1 MTVSVAVIVVAA
13 GSGSRLGYS
22 LPKALV
28 GLVQRPILSR
38 SLDPVFALEREVQLV
53 VVVPRQHSALAEQ
66 IVRDTAGRASTSCTI
81 VVGGASRQES
91 VAAGLAAL
99 DPSVEVVLVH
109 DAARALTPVAQF
121 EAIIDAVESTGLAAI
136 PGLPVSD
143 TIKRTDGFGKA
154 VATVDR
160 SELSA
165 VQTPQ
170 GFPRAQLE
178 AAYSGAS
185 GDFTDDAALVAA
197 AGHDVTIIHG
207 DPLAFKI
214 TTPWDLRRAEQLL
227 AATVPVALPR
237 TGLGVDAHAFVS
249 TSAVESGVNDPIL
262 AADGSASGAAGVAGV
277 AVTGAAGVAG
287 VAETG
292 AGAKKL
298 WLAGLLWPGETALE
312 GHSDGDA
319 VSHAICDA
327 LLSAGGLGDIGSV
340 FGTSDPRFDGAHG
353 DVFLTETVRLV
364 TDAGFR
370 IGNVSVQL
378 IAARPRFAPR
388 RAEAEGVL
396 SGILGAPV
404 SVSATTTDGL
414 GFTGR
419 AEGVLAIATALVYP
433 R

>member
-38 SLDPVFALEREVQLV
+38 SLDPIFALEREVQLV

-66 IVRDTAGRASTSCTI
+66 IVRDTAGRASTSCTV
-81 VVGGASRQES
+81 VVGGSSRQES

-99 DPSVEVVLVH
+99 TPGIEVVLVH

-121 EAIIDAVESTGLAAI
+121 EAIIDAVETTGLAAI

-237 TGLGVDAHAFVS
+237 TGLGVDAHAFV
-249 TSAVESGVNDPIL
+249 AVD
-262 AADGSASGAAGVAGV
+262 AAAAAAG
-277 AVTGAAGVAG
+277 
-287 VAETG
+287 
-292 AGAKKL
+292 GAKVL
-298 WLAGLLWPGETALE
+298 WLAGLPWPDETALE

-319 VSHAICDA
+319 VAHAICDA

-364 TDAGFR
+364 TEAGFR

-378 IAARPRFAPR
+378 IAARPRFSPR
-388 RAEAEGVL
+388 RAEAEAVL

-419 AEGVLAIATALVYP
+419 AEGVMAIATALVYP